1 MIQESSFIP
10 EEKGGF
16 TMQSYIAAMSA
27 TIKAPATQV
36 YAILADYHQGHPQ
49 ILPKQFTGLT
59 VEQGG
64 IGAGTRLRFAMK
76 VMGQTH
82 HFQSVV
88 TEPEPGRV
96 LVESNSSATMPPSVT
111 TFTVEPLAGGAHCQ
125 VTIQTQSQ
133 SRNGLTGVI
142 ERFLSKRFLQGVY
155 AQELALLAT
164 YAEGQQKRPA

>member
-1 MIQESSFIP
+1 
-10 EEKGGF
+10 
-16 TMQSYIAAMSA
+16 MQSYVAAMSA
-27 TIKAPATQV
+27 TIKAPAKQI

-64 IGAGTRLRFAMK
+64 SGAGTQLRFAMN

-82 HFQSVV
+82 HFHSVV
-88 TEPEPGRV
+88 SEPEPGRV

-133 SRNGLTGVI
+133 SRDGLAGVI
-142 ERFLSKRFLQGVY
+142 ERFVSKRFLQRVY
-155 AQELALLAT
+155 AQELALLTA
-164 YAEGQQKRPA
+164 YAEGQVHKRLV